1 MDFMTENKAQ
11 SHGVAKLKAASL
23 SYDQI
28 ENLA

>member
-1 MDFMTENKAQ
+1 MDFMTENK
-11 SHGVAKLKAASL
+11 HRVMELLKLKAASL